1 VNATTHLLDVCAEL
15 SRPENEGFKI
25 PRTDIALK
33 GAGERETDRSRLRML
48 DEIVTALQAH
58 GLVLDV
64 EDDTVAPARD
74 LAAIRL
80 DEILE
85 AVRHETPDPRR
96 PAPRA
101 VPVAD
106 EAARR
111 ADEAL
116 GSSLAGRS
124 LLDLIR
130 PAD

>member
-1 VNATTHLLDVCAEL
+1 VPGTVVDQV
-15 SRPENEGFKI
+15 
-25 PRTDIALK
+25 
-33 GAGERETDRSRLRML
+33 
-48 DEIVTALQAH
+48 VTALQEH

-64 EDDTVAPARD
+64 DDDTVAPARD
-74 LAAIRL
+74 LASIRL
-80 DEILE
+80 DAILE

-96 PAPRA
+96 PAPHA

-130 PAD
+130 PAG

>member
-1 VNATTHLLDVCAEL
+1 MGDNYGPMVVVRQDGPTSL
-15 SRPENEGFKI
+15 EG
-25 PRTDIALK
+25 
-33 GAGERETDRSRLRML
+33 
-48 DEIVTALQAH
+48 V
-58 GLVLDV
+58 
-64 EDDTVAPARD
+64 TVAIPGTLTTAF
-74 LAAIRL
+74 LALRL
-80 DEILE
+80 YMPDVATVVMPFDEILE